1 MNLFPEAP
9 YDVDVAVIGGG
20 PAGMSAAVRCRWVKS
35 YRSLPCSVVVF
46 EPGTLGGL
54 AGWRTCSITGPGYRY
69 LGDGL
74 IQRIQTDFERYRI
87 PVLAERVVSLQQ
99 DGRLFTL
106 QTAAGTTVRAL
117 SVVIATGMRALAN
130 ERRFL
135 GRGLFV
141 TYMGYAYFPKLMERV
156 AEAGGGGVVVFG
168 NRKSEH
174 LAEVAS
180 RLATPES
187 SLTWVLDEPE
197 EVPLPDLP
205 GQVRRGALH
214 GVLGEGDDEAG
225 FDVGTAE
232 SPAVPDYERS
242 AVFGV
247 QGVEWREE
255 NGTIHT
261 TSCSAVLLDYNAWE
275 TRTRRRWD
283 QIGLADNDDGF
294 VRIDQ
299 WCGTPTPGVFA
310 AGDITGRYRSTAM
323 ALGDGV
329 NAGLSAVRYT
339 YRLKFG
345 DEPNLFAYHSQDR
358 PLRSNEADL
367 PCVPDDSW
375 VVPIGHDNALQSIA
389 RTHHLDPKDVPLE
402 HAISVTTLIERCG
415 ADRPRAKALLEAW
428 MDAKVIAIHR
438 VEVPQ

>member
-87 PVLAERVVSLQQ
+87 PVVAERVVSLKQK
-99 DGRLFTL
+99 GRLFTL
-106 QTAAGTTVRAL
+106 QTTAGRTVRAL

-156 AEAGGGGVVVFG
+156 AEAGRDGVVVFG

-174 LAEVAS
+174 LAAVAS
-180 RLATPES
+180 RLAAS
-187 SLTWVLDEPE
+187 GSRLTWVLDEPE
-197 EVPLPDLP
+197 DVSLPNLP
-205 GQVRRGALH
+205 GRVHRGALH
-214 GVLGEGDDEAG
+214 SVVGEGDDEAG
-225 FDVGTAE
+225 FDAGTAD
-232 SPAVPDYERS
+232 SPAIPDYEPS
-242 AVFGV
+242 AVSGV
-247 QGVEWREE
+247 QGVEWRDES
-255 NGTIHT
+255 GTIHAE
-261 TSCSAVLLDYNAWE
+261 SCSAVLLDYNAWE

-283 QIGLADNDDGF
+283 QIGLTDGEDGF

-339 YRLKFG
+339 YRQKFG
-345 DEPNLFAYHSQDR
+345 GEPNLFAYHSQDR
-358 PLRSNEADL
+358 PLRTDEADL
-367 PCVPDDSW
+367 PKVPDDSW

-389 RTHHLDPKDVPLE
+389 RTHHLDPKEAPTD
-402 HAISVTTLIERCG
+402 AAMSVTTLIERCG
-415 ADRPRAKALLEAW
+415 ADRTRAEALLEAW

-438 VEVPQ
+438 IEVLR